1 MVHAYLR
8 GLFAASSLQGISHDP
23 QLKKWY
29 ISATLLLYN
38 TSLGIGGEIS
48 GFAAGSAIITMKI
61 RFISTLIIMLMALSI
76 AIISCKKDSAS
87 TNPSNPE
94 NPTNNEDPDST
105 VIAIL
110 RNDGG
115 SIAFLGTYL
124 VNMENHFVGGGN
136 NYTMTFANIGEVSG
150 IGNIDTIPQ
159 SDWVDEIPIIPGNG
173 YVVKCIHNGLVAYGR
188 IFVVRNVT
196 DSNSEI
202 IGVEIKYQENWCME
216 PTVTTKDVTDIKQ
229 NSAKCGGIVNTN
241 GITII
246 DNGVCWSKS
255 ENPSLND
262 NHITTDENGDDYTIK
277 ITTLEAGT
285 TYYVRAYV
293 TSDIMGIT
301 YGNIVTFTTLANPVH
316 ATVLTNQ
323 ATNITPFSATC
334 SGNVTNDGGSPVTE
348 RGICW
353 NTSGNPTIN
362 DNHLDNGYGIGYFSV
377 NLTNLVSETS
387 YYFKAYAINS
397 TGISYGEE
405 VTFTTL
411 ANLVNATVITD
422 QATNIT
428 PFSATCSG
436 NVTNDGGSPVT
447 ERGICWNTSGNP
459 TINDNHLDNGYGIGY
474 FSVNLTNLV
483 PETSYYFKAYAI
495 NSTGISYGEE
505 VTFTTYDYNYQDGF
519 SVNDNRRI
527 YFSKGNLQYQASTN
541 TWRFADHQY
550 DFVGNTDFGNV
561 YENGEKCS
569 NTLIS
574 SDYSGWID
582 LFGWGTSGYDH
593 GAVCY
598 QPWSTSMS
606 FDDYYAYG
614 EWDYNLYDQTGMAD
628 WGYNEISNGD
638 GHNWRTLKYEEW
650 NYLFNIR
657 NTLSGIRYAKAQI
670 NNISGIIILPDNW
683 VSTIYVLNATNT
695 NNANYST
702 NIISVSDWIGI
713 FEANGAS
720 FLPAGSYRHNTSIES
735 SYDPLKG
742 YYWSSSQSQDYR
754 SKYVEFNDDQLFVGG
769 RSRGNGLSVRLVRDV
784 Q

>member
-1 MVHAYLR
+1 
-8 GLFAASSLQGISHDP
+8 
-23 QLKKWY
+23 
-29 ISATLLLYN
+29 
-38 TSLGIGGEIS
+38 
-48 GFAAGSAIITMKI
+48 MKAKPI
-61 RFISTLIIMLMALSI
+61 LVLMLMLMTISI
-76 AIISCKKDSAS
+76 SIVSCKKDSVA
-87 TNPSNPE
+87 TNPSNPD

-105 VIAIL
+105 VVAIL

-124 VNMENHFVGGGN
+124 VNMNDKFVGGGN
-136 NYTMTFANIGEVSG
+136 YYTMVFTNIGEVSG
-150 IGNIDTIPQ
+150 VGNIDTIPQ
-159 SDWVDEIPIIPGNG
+159 SDWVDEIPIISGNG
-173 YVVKCIHNGLVAYGR
+173 YVVKCIHNSLVAYGR

-196 DSNSEI
+196 DSNNEI

-229 NSAKCGGIVNTN
+229 NSAECGGIVNTN

-246 DNGVCWSKS
+246 DKGVCWSES

-277 ITTLEAGT
+277 VTTLEAGT

-353 NTSGNPTIN
+353 NISGNPTIN

-405 VTFTTL
+405 TTFTT
-411 ANLVNATVITD
+411 
-422 QATNIT
+422 
-428 PFSATCSG
+428 
-436 NVTNDGGSPVT
+436 
-447 ERGICWNTSGNP
+447 
-459 TINDNHLDNGYGIGY
+459 NGYSFAENS
-474 FSVNLTNLV
+474 FSVSDN
-483 PETSYYFKAYAI
+483 
-495 NSTGISYGEE
+495 NS
-505 VTFTTYDYNYQDGF
+505 
-519 SVNDNRRI
+519 I
-527 YFSKGNLQYQASTN
+527 YFSKGNLQYKASTN

-598 QPWSTSMS
+598 QPWSTSKS

-638 GHNWRTLKYEEW
+638 GHNWRTLRYEELD
-650 NYLFNIR
+650 YLL
-657 NTLSGIRYAKAQI
+657 NTRSTTSGIRYAKAQVNDI
-670 NNISGIIILPDNW
+670 YGLILLPDVWN
-683 VSTIYVLNATNT
+683 SSFYDLNNT
-695 NNANYST
+695 NSENANYST
-702 NIISVSDWIGI
+702 NIINQQEWYSF
-713 FEANGAS
+713 FEINGAV
-720 FLPAGSYRHNTSIES
+720 FLPAASFRWGASIES
-735 SYDPLKG
+735 SDKLKG
-742 YYWSSSQSQDYR
+742 YYWLSTRGRYC
-754 SKYVEFNDDQLFVGG
+754 EFNDSQLFLDYRG
-769 RSRGNGLSVRLVRDV
+769 RDNGLSVRLVRDV